1 MIPIKH
7 QKSRTAKYSLSSL
20 VFAWAIFAAV
30 RYANASDPAPQPIRI
45 RFTLQSR
52 LPGIESS
59 INGHSA
65 LLLID
70 TGLYKSIALTGK
82 TLDAVPVSF
91 TGNVERFRDAQ
102 GQFYTRREFTIGAVS
117 IGELT
122 TSEVEGM
129 ELFDMPE
136 PYSGAIGLA
145 LLSQYTVVFD
155 YPNSVMLLY
164 PLATRLEQLNKQCG
178 RPFGI
183 EVVKGVVQSKI
194 KTEQGEF
201 IFDWD
206 TGSSDT
212 MIRPSALGLGFF
224 TTVNSAAFSKFK
236 IGGRNLGRTRI
247 PVSYFAAPDVDGVLG
262 SDFLSSRVFCLDVMH
277 SEASIGK

>member
-1 MIPIKH
+1 MTPIKH
-7 QKSRTAKYSLSSL
+7 KKSRTGKYWLSLL
-20 VFAWAIFAAV
+20 VFVSTMFAPV
-30 RYANASDPAPQPIRI
+30 RHVNAFDAAPEPIRV
-45 RFTLQSR
+45 RFTLRSR
-52 LPGIESS
+52 LPAIESS
-59 INGHSA
+59 INGRSV

-82 TLDAVPVSF
+82 TLQDVPVSF
-91 TGNVERFRDAQ
+91 TGNVDRFRDAQ
-102 GQFYTRREFTIGAVS
+102 GQFYTRREFTIATMS
-117 IGELT
+117 ADELT

-129 ELFDMPE
+129 ELFDMPQ

-145 LLSQYTVVFD
+145 LLSKYTVVFD

-164 PLATRLEQLNKQCG
+164 PLGTRLKQLKKQCV

-183 EVVKGVVQSKI
+183 DVVKGVVQSRI
-194 KTEQGEF
+194 KTDQGEF
-201 IFDWD
+201 TFDWD

-224 TTVNSAAFSKFK
+224 TNVNSAIFSKFK
-236 IGGRNLGRTRI
+236 VGGRNLGRTPI
-247 PVSYFAAPDVDGVLG
+247 PINYFAAPDVDGVLG
-262 SDFLSSRVFCLDVMH
+262 TDFLSSRVFCLDVMH